1 MTDFTE
7 IQTRVTIRD
16 ILADCG
22 YEPRRNR
29 MPCPIHG
36 GKNPSS
42 FSFNDDTFCC
52 FSCGESGGL
61 LDLTRHLLG
70 FDRQEGLRY
79 LAQKAGVDWK
89 DVSVDN
95 KDNKPSKPKPIIIDE
110 NRLKR
115 LRLDILKTEL
125 STLEMARDCYLT
137 LIRIARRSLKDGKID
152 LSEYYARIQYYEH
165 VLEELDT
172 QVTRKNY
179 ELNMKRRGTIS
190 CQIRQN

>member
-1 MTDFTE
+1 MIDFKE
-7 IQTRVTIRD
+7 IRSRVTIRD

-42 FSFNDDTFCC
+42 FSFNEDTFCC

-61 LDLTRHLLG
+61 LDLTEHLLG
-70 FDRQEGLRY
+70 VDRKEALKY
-79 LAQKAGVDWK
+79 LANKAGVDWK
-89 DVSVDN
+89 DVICDSKN
-95 KDNKPSKPKPIIIDE
+95 KKPEKLKPKIIDGR
-110 NRLKR
+110 RLK
-115 LRLDILKTEL
+115 LDILKTQL

-137 LIRIARRSLKDGKID
+137 LIRMARRSLREGRID
-152 LSEYYARIQYYEH
+152 LPEYYAKIQDCEH
-165 VLEELDT
+165 MLEELDA
-172 QVTRKNY
+172 QVISKNY

-190 CQIRQN
+190 CRVNRN